1 MEQTAANVPLRRIFM
16 TILTVELP
24 DSTYQFLSEQA
35 SSQGFGSPSEFLA
48 ALASQAEAHRD
59 TIEQKLTK
67 GLDSG
72 PAREMSRQDW
82 DELKRR
88 VWDRHQAEQGS

>member
-1 MEQTAANVPLRRIFM
+1 M

-35 SSQGFGSPSEFLA
+35 SSQGFSSPSEFLA
-48 ALASQAEAHRD
+48 ALASQAESHRD
-59 TIEQKLTK
+59 TIEQELTL

-72 PAREMSRQDW
+72 PAREMKREDW
-82 DELKRR
+82 EELKRR
-88 VWDRHQAEQGS
+88 VWERNEAEHGS